1 MSLHPHHTACAI
13 FYYYLAL
20 KKTWLQHFP
29 SRTNGRNSI
38 KKRTLNRTAP
48 RWLAYALNERCLQ
61 ATCCFLLVGV
71 SGLHITGKG
80 TTGQSVAWFDWAFL
94 PRRVHNSEW
103 GFSFLNFSSGSF
115 WLYFISFIIGTTE
128 CIWSFMWRHDGQM
141 SPCMPRDRN
150 TVPYQCF
157 FTHTQLYWLQLGDAC
172 SVSVKCPTG

>member
-115 WLYFISFIIGTTE
+115 WFIFHQLYNRYHRVYLVFHVTTW
-128 CIWSFMWRHDGQM
+128 WSNVPLYAPWQKH
-141 SPCMPRDRN
+141 SPLS
-150 TVPYQCF
+150 VF
-157 FTHTQLYWLQLGDAC
+157 LHTHTTVLA
-172 SVSVKCPTG
+172 SVGWRVFSQC